1 MTWLWKVPDL
11 RTRLE
16 FARANAPSDTF
27 TQAACLIVYHT
38 VRFLALVLFPID
50 YAARSLGKTFDKLGR
65 FFGLFY
71 VGSLLLYLLLS
82 ILWLP
87 FWGMLVGSSWVW
99 LNYAWARPILLLPG
113 AVLSMAMTVFLMF
126 VPDPQKQSGY
136 VSFTREWPLTWTL
149 WNPPQSYFQEY
160 NILDPDVNP
169 YEAERL
175 ISDEAG
181 SEPDAAPRKYDPK
194 R

>member
-16 FARANAPSDTF
+16 FARTNAPSDTL
-27 TQAACLIVYHT
+27 TQAACRIVYHT
-38 VRFLALVLFPID
+38 VRFIALILFPID
-50 YAARSLGKTFDKLGR
+50 YAARSLGKLFDNLGR
-65 FFGLFY
+65 FLGIFY

-87 FWGMLVGSSWVW
+87 FWGMLVGSSWLW
-99 LNYAWARPILLLPG
+99 LNHAWTRPILLLPG
-113 AVLSMAMTVFLMF
+113 AVLSMAMTIFLMF

-149 WNPPQSYFQEY
+149 WNPPPSYFQKY
-160 NILDPDVNP
+160 DILDPDVNP

-175 ISDEAG
+175 LNEQAK
-181 SEPDAAPRKYDPK
+181 SEPDAAPRKYDPQ